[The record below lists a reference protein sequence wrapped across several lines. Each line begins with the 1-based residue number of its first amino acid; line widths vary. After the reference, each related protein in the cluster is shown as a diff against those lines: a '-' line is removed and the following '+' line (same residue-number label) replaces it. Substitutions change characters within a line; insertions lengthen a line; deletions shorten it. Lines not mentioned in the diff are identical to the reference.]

1 MSPEPPAVSG
11 SAWDAPPEDT
21 LVAYPPTQEH
31 RPSAGLIALASL
43 VVLSL
48 LVAGGL
54 ALIRSTRGGPGSDA
68 SASATTAGATP
79 TNVGAG
85 ARQGV
90 LTSHVAFGPDQVLT
104 GLHHIEFT
112 APVSRLRLK
121 VPSTSHTADAGD
133 FSPQVHNLQIL
144 VDLAIP
150 LRPEAAQVMA
160 LAGSSYGTSS
170 ELTEVLPRSLATG
183 AVVTVPLSVAASQI
197 DIVYAA
203 SGVLDSSATAPSV
216 SAPALLTPLVVT
228 RPRGITST
236 LHLRDMAVSDV
247 NCGPDEGT
255 HAVCGSESAKDYTV
269 DLGRDKP
276 DVAVVG
282 QVGFTGDQGL

>member
-1 MSPEPPAVSG
+1 V
-11 SAWDAPPEDT
+11 
-21 LVAYPPTQEH
+21 
-31 RPSAGLIALASL
+31 LASL
-43 VVLSL
+43 VILSL

-54 ALIRSTRGGPGSDA
+54 TLIRSTRGGPGSDA
-68 SASATTAGATP
+68 PAGATKAGATP
-79 TNVGAG
+79 GTDVIAS

-104 GLHHIEFT
+104 GLQHIEFT

-133 FSPQVHNLQIL
+133 FSPQVDNLQIL

-170 ELTEVLPRSLATG
+170 ELTEVLPRSLDTG
-183 AVVTVPLSVAASQI
+183 TVVTVHLPVAARQI

-203 SGVLDSSATAPSV
+203 SGVLDSSATAPTG
-216 SAPALLTPLVVT
+216 SASALLTPLVVT

-247 NCGPDEGT
+247 NCGPADGSY
-255 HAVCGSESAKDYTV
+255 AVCGSESAKDYTV

-276 DVAVVG
+276 EVAVVG
-282 QVGFTGDQGL
+282 QVEFTS

>member
-1 MSPEPPAVSG
+1 MSPEPPAAPGPS
-11 SAWDAPPEDT
+11 WDAPPPEDT
-21 LVAYPPTQEH
+21 LIYPPTQEH
-31 RPSAGLIALASL
+31 RPSAGLIVVASL

-54 ALIRSTRGGPGSDA
+54 LLVRSTQGGSGSGA
-68 SASATTAGATP
+68 SAGATKAGGTP
-79 TNVGAG
+79 ASNVPVSAG
-85 ARQGV
+85 QGV

-104 GLHHIEFT
+104 GLQHIEFT

-133 FSPQVHNLQIL
+133 FSPHVDNLQIL
-144 VDLAIP
+144 LDLTVP

-160 LAGSSYGTSS
+160 LTGSTYGTSS
-170 ELTEVLPRSLATG
+170 ELIEVLPRSLETG
-183 AVVTVPLSVAASQI
+183 AVVTVDLPVGASQI

-203 SGVLDSSATAPSV
+203 SGVVESSATQSAG

-228 RPRGITST
+228 RPRGIQST
-236 LHLRDMAVSDV
+236 LHLRDMVVSDV
-247 NCGPDEGT
+247 NCGPENGT
-255 HAVCGSESAKDYTV
+255 YAACGSESAKGYTV

-276 DVAVVG
+276 DVGVVA
-282 QVGFTGDQGL
+282 QVELTR